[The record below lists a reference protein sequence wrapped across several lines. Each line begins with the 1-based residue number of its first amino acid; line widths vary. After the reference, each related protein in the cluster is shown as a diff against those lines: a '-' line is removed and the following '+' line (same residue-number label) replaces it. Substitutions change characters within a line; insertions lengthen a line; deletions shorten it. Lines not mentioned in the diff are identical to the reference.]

1 MKPNKSIKCKLCTQ
15 NTDLALVVDGLCP
28 TCAPVQAALDAMV
41 NSFTQH
47 LRSVLIKANQE
58 HQQEIKALEAK
69 LEAQASAPQPS
80 DSPKH
85 LTTTEVCEMVSI
97 GRQHLWRLIRAGKFP
112 AGIPLGEGPSAKKIW
127 PEAEI
132 LAWLDSRG
140 RGFIGKTTA

>member
-1 MKPNKSIKCKLCTQ
+1 MKTSKSIKCKLCTQ
-15 NTDLALVVDGLCP
+15 NTDPALVVDGLCP

-47 LRSVLIKANQE
+47 LRSVLIQANQE
-58 HQQEIKALEAK
+58 RQQKIQALEAK
-69 LEAQASAPQPS
+69 LEAQTNAHQAS

-85 LTTTEVCEMVSI
+85 LTTAEVCEMVKLK
-97 GRQHLWRLIRAGKFP
+97 RQHLWRLIRAGKFP
-112 AGIPLGEGPSAKKIW
+112 AGIPLGEGPNAKKVW

-140 RGFIGKTTA
+140 RGLIGKTTA